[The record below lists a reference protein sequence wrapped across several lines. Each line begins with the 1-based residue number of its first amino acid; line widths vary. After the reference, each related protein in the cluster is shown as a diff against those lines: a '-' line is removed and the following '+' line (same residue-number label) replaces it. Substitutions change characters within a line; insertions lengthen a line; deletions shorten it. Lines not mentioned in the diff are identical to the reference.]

1 LADISSYLKKILEAI
16 YGEEVRG
23 SIHDALA
30 AMNQESS
37 SAMEFA
43 ATAKDSAAASAEKAK
58 SEAATAAQK
67 AEEAKDSAKDAQTSE
82 ERAKASETQAGQYSD
97 NAIDAA
103 SRAKESETNAADS
116 AEAAIQKAREAEES
130 RNAAA
135 LSASE
140 AKAAEERIK
149 NVKNEVETLG
159 GQTAANAKA
168 AQAAKEAAEKAKAA
182 AKLSETNAKESE
194 TVALGA
200 KDAAEAASGEAQAAK
215 ESAEDDALS
224 AAQAKEDA
232 ENAKLAAEQAKTAA
246 AESAGNA
253 AESASRAEQY
263 SGKPPK
269 PQNGTWWIWDAETG
283 TYYDTKIS
291 CELRGPIGVGID
303 DIQMTEGDHSPGST
317 DVYTVHLTDGSSYNI
332 SVYNGLNGTGAGDVL
347 GISFDLVIPKNGW
360 KDGSVTLADS
370 RLLALATHKY
380 FLSAEEACKEEFI
393 DCNVQPKDITASGF
407 LVFTCD
413 TDPAMDLTVHLIRFE
428 LSGNGAIQ

>member
-1 LADISSYLKKILEAI
+1 MADISSYLKKILEAI

-30 AMNQESS
+30 AMNKESS

-67 AEEAKDSAKDAQTSE
+67 AEEALDSAKDAQTSE
-82 ERAKASETQAGQYSD
+82 KRAKASETQAGQYSD

-116 AEAAIQKAREAEES
+116 EKAAIQKAREAEES

-140 AKAAEERIK
+140 AKAAEERAK
-149 NVKNEVETLG
+149 NVKNEVEALG
-159 GQTAANAKA
+159 GQAAADAKA
-168 AQAAKEAAEKAKAA
+168 AQAAKEA

-194 TVALGA
+194 TAALGG
-200 KDAAEAASGEAQAAK
+200 KDAAEAASGKAQAAK

-232 ENAKLAAEQAKTAA
+232 ENAKLAAEQAKTGAE
-246 AESAGNA
+246 ESAENA

-283 TYYDTKIS
+283 AYYDTKIS

>member
-1 LADISSYLKKILEAI
+1 MADISSYLKKILEAI

-67 AEEAKDSAKDAQTSE
+67 AEEALDSAKDAQTSE
-82 ERAKASETQAGQYSD
+82 ERAKASET
-97 NAIDAA
+97 
-103 SRAKESETNAADS
+103 NAADS
-116 AEAAIQKAREAEES
+116 EKAAIQKAREAEES

-140 AKAAEERIK
+140 AKAAEERAK
-149 NVKNEVETLG
+149 NVRNEVEALG
-159 GQTAANAKA
+159 GQAAADAKA

-194 TVALGA
+194 TAALGA
-200 KDAAEAASGEAQAAK
+200 KDAAEAASGKAQAAK

-232 ENAKLAAEQAKTAA
+232 ENAKLAAEQAKTGAE
-246 AESAGNA
+246 ESAGNA
-253 AESASRAEQY
+253 AKSASKAEQY

-283 TYYDTKIS
+283 AYYDTKIS

-303 DIQMTEGDHSPGST
+303 DIQLTEGDHSPGST

-360 KDGSVTLADS
+360 KDGSVTVADS

-413 TDPAMDLTVHLIRFE
+413 TDPAMDLMVHLIRFE

>member
-1 LADISSYLKKILEAI
+1 MADISSYLKKILEAI

-103 SRAKESETNAADS
+103 SRAKESETNATDS

-140 AKAAEERIK
+140 AKAAEERAK
-149 NVKNEVETLG
+149 NVRNEVETLG
-159 GQTAANAKA
+159 GQAAKDAKA
-168 AQAAKEAAEKAKAA
+168 AQAAKEAAEAAKVA
-182 AKLSETNAKESE
+182 AKLSETNAKNSE
-194 TVALGA
+194 TTALKA
-200 KDAAEAASGEAQAAK
+200 KTDAEAAK
-215 ESAEDDALS
+215 ESAEKDALS
-224 AAQAKEDA
+224 AAKAKKDA
-232 ENAKLAAEQAKTAA
+232 ENAKLAAEQAKTG
-246 AESAGNA
+246 AEKSAGNA

-283 TYYDTKIS
+283 AYYDTKIS

-303 DIQMTEGDHSPGST
+303 DIQLTEGDHSPGST

-360 KDGSVTLADS
+360 KDGSVTVADS

>member
-1 LADISSYLKKILEAI
+1 MADISSYLKKILEAI

-30 AMNQESS
+30 AMNKESS

-58 SEAATAAQK
+58 SEAAAAAQK
-67 AEEAKDSAKDAQTSE
+67 AEE
-82 ERAKASETQAGQYSD
+82 AKASETQAGQYSD

-116 AEAAIQKAREAEES
+116 EKAAIQKAREAEES

-140 AKAAEERIK
+140 AKAAEERAK
-149 NVKNEVETLG
+149 NVKNEVEALG
-159 GQTAANAKA
+159 GQAAKDAKV
-168 AQAAKEAAEKAKAA
+168 AQAAKEA

-194 TVALGA
+194 TAALGA
-200 KDAAEAASGEAQAAK
+200 KDAAEAASGKAQAAK

-232 ENAKLAAEQAKTAA
+232 ENAKLAAEQAKTEAE
-246 AESAGNA
+246 ESAGNA
-253 AESASRAEQY
+253 AKSASKAEQY

-283 TYYDTKIS
+283 AYYDTKIS

-303 DIQMTEGDHSPGST
+303 DIHLTEGDHSPGST

-360 KDGSVTLADS
+360 KDGSVTVADS